1 MFRLITYRDVACY
14 IDNPAGKSCATC
26 LYFQPVCN
34 LEHDRLPIQ
43 YPFIVEVSAA
53 DDVRYL
59 ETLSCVDG
67 ACVFFREATLI
78 NLSSVWYCPKY
89 AEIPKERQFSD
100 TALTD
105 INDDGSAYTGPT
117 LLAGF

>member
-1 MFRLITYRDVACY
+1 MLKLIPYSHVACFVP
-14 IDNPAGKSCATC
+14 NPAGQSCATC

-34 LEHDRLPIQ
+34 LEYDRLPIQ
-43 YPFIVEVSAA
+43 YPFIVSVSSA
-53 DDVRYL
+53 DDIRYL
-59 ETLSCVDG
+59 EALECIDG

-89 AEIPKERQFSD
+89 AEIPKERQFKD

-105 INDDGSAYTGPT
+105 INDDGSPYDGPT